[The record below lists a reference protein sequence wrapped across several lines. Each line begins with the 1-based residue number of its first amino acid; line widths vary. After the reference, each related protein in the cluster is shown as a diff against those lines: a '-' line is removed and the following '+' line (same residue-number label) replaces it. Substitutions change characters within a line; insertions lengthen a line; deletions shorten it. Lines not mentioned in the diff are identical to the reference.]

1 MKRVYFDDYGRV
13 AVITEQHIADGVQV
27 NKPVYSLEVHRSGFN
42 AGVTPCGF
50 ENYDSYRFHSMV
62 FYSLYESI
70 AEAEEKLM
78 DIDES
83 FELDCVLDSDSDFG
97 LSA

>member
-1 MKRVYFDDYGRV
+1 MRKVYFDDFDRV

-42 AGVTPCGF
+42 ARVTPCGF

-70 AEAEEKLM
+70 EEAEEKLM

-83 FELDCVLDSDSDFG
+83 FTCYLLI
-97 LSA
+97 

>member
-1 MKRVYFDDYGRV
+1 MKKVYFDDYGRV
-13 AVITEQHIADGVQV
+13 AVITEQHIADGVR
-27 NKPVYSLEVHRSGFN
+27 YSLEVHRRGFN
-42 AGVTPCGF
+42 AGVTPCNY

-78 DIDES
+78 DIDDS
-83 FELDCVLDSDSDFG
+83 FELYCVLDSDIDFG